1 MRHNTKEQFL
11 FKTKL
16 LNTGDDITSTWDL
29 AKNAIAAGLS
39 QENSMDA
46 LYAFIEQLLS
56 SPELENEWVFKPLL
70 SLFRPLAESL
80 FQKPGIK
87 EVIALYLHGLDQAPH
102 SVNRLKIVITELA
115 YLHSNPTAP
124 SPGVKAFVN
133 HSLMFLLA
141 SSGSLIHSSARRGKT
156 TINPDDINK
165 TLSPFLIKP
174 NNKNDYKTGFAFAL
188 RQSSPADVQYFLD
201 YQEGQY
207 LAEKNFLI
215 FLDSVLTEFHDLFE
229 PKTLKEVKKWLEHKQ
244 AILEEAGGE
253 LFSFSKDI
261 TKNRAEVRVNLKTFK
276 THTSYIKEIQKML
289 LRKKVLED
297 YYRHKRDRKNLAR
310 TTLSLELDQIFLK
323 TEQHEEILR
332 LIEDKPFDIFPEVI
346 SFIEKVNFI
355 STKNNVT
362 FEPFYR
368 KEKAYLER
376 RNARLLQ
383 SFQENAEGL
392 PSFHQECA
400 GMPLKSNDQDFV
412 FFFAY
417 AMRQIPRNRL
427 RAFLNHQLGICQKP
441 FRTLLEDTL
450 ADFEPLFEPRCQ
462 AFIQQWIHE
471 NERTLTIQANRAA
484 DGDSQSAEGGFIKI
498 KGNLT
503 HEQVTQ
509 AFHAFLNRTDLN
521 KGQPFLT
528 EADVSALCEIGLAYP
543 KEEPMV
549 KPIRLNISSGCKDK
563 FFGLIY
569 ELYDQNTISR
579 SRSGSKQDF
588 ARFLKHNFTGFEAQS
603 IKRIANDIRRPRA
616 PRKRVQ

>member
-1 MRHNTKEQFL
+1 MYSSSDISWKEIHTPQISYNLGTSPLFL
-11 FKTKL
+11 SRENFAFT
-16 LNTGDDITSTWDL
+16 
-29 AKNAIAAGLS
+29 LS
-39 QENSMDA
+39 Q
-46 LYAFIEQLLS
+46 S
-56 SPELENEWVFKPLL
+56 SISCIPGFLNLQERDYPEDRNFLVFLDEIISEFPELFSPK
-70 SLFRPLAESL
+70 
-80 FQKPGIK
+80 
-87 EVIALYLHGLDQAPH
+87 AL
-102 SVNRLKIVITELA
+102 
-115 YLHSNPTAP
+115 
-124 SPGVKAFVN
+124 
-133 HSLMFLLA
+133 
-141 SSGSLIHSSARRGKT
+141 
-156 TINPDDINK
+156 
-165 TLSPFLIKP
+165 
-174 NNKNDYKTGFAFAL
+174 
-188 RQSSPADVQYFLD
+188 
-201 YQEGQY
+201 EG
-207 LAEKNFLI
+207 
-215 FLDSVLTEFHDLFE
+215 
-229 PKTLKEVKKWLEHKQ
+229 VKKWLRSKQ
-244 AILEEAGGE
+244 TILEEAGAE
-253 LFSFSKDI
+253 MFSFSKDI
-261 TKNRAEVRVNLKTFK
+261 TKNREEVRVNLKTFK
-276 THTSYIKEIQKML
+276 AHTSYIKEIQKML

-310 TTLSLELDQIFLK
+310 AVLSLELDQIFLK

-355 STKNNVT
+355 STKNDVT

-376 RNARLLQ
+376 RNAHLLQ

-392 PSFHQECA
+392 PSFHQEWA
-400 GMPLKSNDQDFV
+400 GMPLKSNDPDFV

-417 AMRQIPRNRL
+417 AMRQIPRKRL

-503 HEQVTQ
+503 HEQVTE
-509 AFHAFLNRTDLN
+509 AFHAFFNRTDLN

-543 KEEPMV
+543 KEEPAI
-549 KPIRLNISSGCKDK
+549 KPFHLHISSGCKDK